1 VKIILN
7 IAYEV
12 LDRKVEI
19 GLCPINTKIK
29 NAITMYLVYFSTH
42 VANFNEITFIIL
54 NPSKGGRGII
64 LNTAKQIFII
74 ENCIKK
80 LIQNQ

>member
-1 VKIILN
+1 MKISLN
-7 IAYEV
+7 IANEV
-12 LDRKVEI
+12 FHKKDEI

-29 NAITMYLVYFSTH
+29 KAITIYLVYFSTH
-42 VANFNEITFIIL
+42 VANFNEITFTIL
-54 NPSKGGRGII
+54 KPSKGGRGII

-80 LIQNQ
+80 FIPNQ